1 MVSVFDA
8 KDLELVI
15 AGTAEIDVV
24 DWRANTEYRSGYYDT
39 HPIIEW
45 FWEIIQSFENEKRL
59 RLLQV
64 PLFISKLKTFYSKC
78 CLKSV
83 HVHCMRST
91 RSLLVRV
98 FAVYWLECS
107 HLTR

>member
-45 FWEIIQSFENEKRL
+45 FWEIIQSFDNEKRL

-64 PLFISKLKTFYSKC
+64 PLIISKLKTFYSKC

-83 HVHCMRST
+83 HVHCMNMIHHTSCKLDFT
-91 RSLLVRV
+91 QLQP
-98 FAVYWLECS
+98 AV
-107 HLTR
+107 HL